1 MLVAHGHAQRK
12 RQRPCGPSASESAT
26 ASGSQPCARPRGT
39 SCSRAATPTHHQHI
53 SRLFLLGRQLSSG
66 RYREAAAQSTS
77 SSTAEEVRGGEPS
90 ELLVAVARR
99 AAQRQRAA
107 AVRAEQRTAGS
118 RLVNPT
124 ASDAQ
129 LSELPTKSTN
139 EPSPMLKQNG
149 RGRQLTGCRAC
160 WPAASLPYACAA
172 PSASAW
178 LASAPPAASW
188 SSLPPSPAAVSPV
201 LRAWPPSRRC

>member
-1 MLVAHGHAQRK
+1 MLVAHGRVQRK

-26 ASGSQPCARPRGT
+26 ASGSQPCARPRPRGT
-39 SCSRAATPTHHQHI
+39 SCSQAATPTHHQHI

-77 SSTAEEVRGGEPS
+77 SSTAEEVRGGKPS

-107 AVRAEQRTAGS
+107 AVRAEQWTAGS
-118 RLVNPT
+118 RFVNPT
-124 ASDAQ
+124 ASDTQ
-129 LSELPTKSTN
+129 LRELPQRRRMSHQQC
-139 EPSPMLKQNG
+139 SNG

-172 PSASAW
+172 PSASAS

-188 SSLPPSPAAVSPV
+188 SSLPLSPAAVSPV